1 MAAAQKVYENPF
13 IETVMA
19 AINPQTL
26 AGIRPPEE
34 SVITHSSGSSERV
47 SDNLCVVMPEILHF

>member
-1 MAAAQKVYENPF
+1 MAAVQKVYENPF
-13 IETVMA
+13 METVMA

-34 SVITHSSGSSERV
+34 SVTTHSSGPSLRV
-47 SDNLCVVMPEILHF
+47 SDNRCVVVPEILHF